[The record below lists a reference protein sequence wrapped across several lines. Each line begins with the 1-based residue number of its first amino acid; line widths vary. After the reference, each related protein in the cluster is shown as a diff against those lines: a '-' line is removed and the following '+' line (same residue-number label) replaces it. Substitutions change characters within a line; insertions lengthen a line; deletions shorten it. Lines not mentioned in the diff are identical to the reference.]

1 MTFEIFDEKSMD
13 FVDITPYIKVRG
25 LKWQRADVEGENA
38 TRNLD
43 GSLVRDRRAIATRWD
58 VTCRPLTSAEARIVL
73 RLILPE
79 KIRVRCDDPLF
90 GDNRERDFYSNNIPA
105 SYLINRDG
113 VDYWDGIVFPII
125 EVKPITYIPSD
136 LS

>member
-1 MTFEIFDEKSMD
+1 MIFQIYDEDSKEVEEEKKW
-13 FVDITPYIKVRG
+13 VDITPYIKVRG

-58 VTCRPLTSAEARIVL
+58 ITCRPLTGEEAQKIL
-73 RLILPE
+73 KLIRP
-79 KIRVRCDDPLF
+79 VTVQVTCDDPMW
-90 GDNRERDFYSNNIPA
+90 GTISKEYYSNNIPA

-113 VDYWDGIVFPII
+113 VDYWDGIVFPLI
-125 EVKPITYIPSD
+125 EVNP
-136 LS
+136 